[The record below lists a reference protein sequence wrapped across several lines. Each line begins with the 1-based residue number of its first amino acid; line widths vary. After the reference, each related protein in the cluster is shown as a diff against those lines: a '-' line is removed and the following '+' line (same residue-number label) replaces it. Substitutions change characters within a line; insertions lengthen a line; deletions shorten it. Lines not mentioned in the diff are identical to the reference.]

1 MKIFLDT
8 NIFVY
13 GLLFPESN
21 SKVILDLAEAYKFQV
36 YVSEL
41 VLEEI
46 VRFFKSKFGEQ
57 EAYNALKYVE
67 SLSIVVPRNR
77 ALKEERMFEGKI
89 AGKDLQNLAAA
100 MHADVDFLISYD
112 RHYINFETY
121 RTPKQFIRQLKKRPY
136 KTEY

>member
-46 VRFFKSKFGEQ
+46 VRFFKSKFGE
-57 EAYNALKYVE
+57 
-67 SLSIVVPRNR
+67 
-77 ALKEERMFEGKI
+77 
-89 AGKDLQNLAAA
+89 
-100 MHADVDFLISYD
+100 
-112 RHYINFETY
+112 
-121 RTPKQFIRQLKKRPY
+121 
-136 KTEY
+136 